1 MEKLREAK
9 KKFME
14 SSKKRWGQIEDNLI
28 KDSSIMLAST
38 VVCNICFLLFHVYM
52 SRSLGPGS
60 YGIIVSFLSISFI
73 VSLPA
78 TAIQTVV
85 AKYASNFKVSN
96 QFGKIN
102 FLFLASLKKVGLYG
116 LVGLGIFSLA
126 SGYVRLFLHIPS
138 KLPVL
143 ILGVALFLSLIVPV
157 ARGILQGLQRFGYLG
172 MNLSTEAIFRLV
184 FGFFLVYMG
193 MRVLGAT
200 GGIALGFVMA
210 FLVAFLPLKSFL
222 RKRSESEVKI
232 NFREIY
238 GYFRPVSLA
247 LLCFA
252 ILTNVDVIFVKHF
265 FSPLEA
271 GYYSVLAV
279 IGRALLSVAIAFS
292 MAMFPKVSELHT
304 RQKDSS
310 STLRKSLFICFL
322 ACGVGILI
330 CFTLPDFIIFTIF
343 GQEYLPI
350 SPLLR
355 IFPIAI
361 TPLALSYTLIHY
373 NLARHSTGFLYSL
386 VFGAGLYVVM
396 LALFHSSLR
405 EIVLVLGGVGYLV
418 LVMNLASVFFPFG
431 KTVKERAALR
441 S

>member
-1 MEKLREAK
+1 MERN
-9 KKFME
+9 
-14 SSKKRWGQIEDNLI
+14 KKRWGQKGDNLI
-28 KDSSIMLAST
+28 KDSSIMLVSM

-60 YGIIVSFLSISFI
+60 YGIVVSFLSISFI

-78 TAIQTVV
+78 TTIQTVV
-85 AKYASNFKVSN
+85 AKYASNFKVGN
-96 QFGKIN
+96 QLGKIN
-102 FLFLASLKKVGLYG
+102 FLFLSSLKKVGLYG

-126 SGYVRLFLHIPS
+126 SGYVRLFLHVPS

-143 ILGVALFLSLIVPV
+143 VLGVALFLSLIVPV
-157 ARGILQGLQRFGYLG
+157 ARGILQGLQKFGYLG

-184 FGFFLVYMG
+184 FGFLLVYVG

-222 RKRSESEVKI
+222 RKGSESEVKI

-238 GYFRPVSLA
+238 GYFWPVSLA

-252 ILTNVDVIFVKHF
+252 ILANVDVIFVKHF

-279 IGRALLSVAIAFS
+279 IGRALLSVAIALS
-292 MAMFPKVSELHT
+292 MAMFPKVSELHI
-304 RQKDSS
+304 REKDPS

-322 ACGVGILI
+322 ACGAGILI
-330 CFTLPDFIIFTIF
+330 CFTLPDFIILTIF
-343 GQEYLPI
+343 GQEYLSI

-361 TPLALSYTLIHY
+361 TPLALSNTLIHY

-386 VFGAGLYVVM
+386 VFGTGLYVVM

-405 EIVLVLGGVGYLV
+405 QIVLVLGGVGYLV
-418 LVMNLASVFFPFG
+418 LVMNLASIFSPFG
-431 KTVKERAALR
+431 KRGKESR
-441 S
+441 SEELKYEE